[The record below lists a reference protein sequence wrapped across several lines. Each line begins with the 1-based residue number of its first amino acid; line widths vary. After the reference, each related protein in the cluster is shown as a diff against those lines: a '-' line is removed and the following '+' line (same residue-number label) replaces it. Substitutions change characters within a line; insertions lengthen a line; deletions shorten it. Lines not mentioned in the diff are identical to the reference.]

1 LSELEAIGDIE
12 VDKGLFSVT
21 LNIPADFVDEGTTQE
36 TLDEIVKEKGYKS
49 ATLNADG
56 SVSYVMTKKQHQEML
71 ESISESL
78 NNTLSEMVGSESTPN
93 ITAIE
98 ANENFTDFKVTT
110 TNNELSLSESFSV
123 MTFYVYGGMYATFSG
138 ETVDN
143 IHVDFINASSGE
155 IIESA
160 NSSDANE

>member
-1 LSELEAIGDIE
+1 
-12 VDKGLFSVT
+12 
-21 LNIPADFVDEGTTQE
+21 
-36 TLDEIVKEKGYKS
+36 
-49 ATLNADG
+49 
-56 SVSYVMTKKQHQEML
+56 ML
-71 ESISESL
+71 ESISENL

-123 MTFYVYGGMYATFSG
+123 MTFYVYGGMYAIFSG

-143 IHVDFINASSGE
+143 IHVDFINATSGE
-155 IIESA
+155 IIESS